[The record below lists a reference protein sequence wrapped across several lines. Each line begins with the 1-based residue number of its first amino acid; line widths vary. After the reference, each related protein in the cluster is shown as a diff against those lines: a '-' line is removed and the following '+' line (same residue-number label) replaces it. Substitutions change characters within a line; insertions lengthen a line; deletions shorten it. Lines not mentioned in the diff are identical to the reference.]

1 MKTALCWV
9 VCLALLQLERVAAQ
23 SVQADVGIY
32 GGTVCAL
39 SASVA
44 AARMNISAAII
55 EPSSHLWG
63 MTAGGLSGADLKMP
77 LGGIALEF
85 FSSLGHLPFPNFEPH
100 VANETANAL
109 LTGAGPGVI
118 TVISSAGGIS
128 TVRRTGSRVTSVVF
142 SSGALVSAA
151 YWIDCSYDGDLLR
164 LSGTAWAVGREA
176 TSEFNESLGGVDG
189 PPWAS
194 GRLGVSPWL
203 DTTLNETLLPTV
215 AATPKAA
222 PPGSGDALVQVCTVP
237 LPPRHV

>member
-1 MKTALCWV
+1 MLCV
-9 VCLALLQLERVAAQ
+9 TLLQLELHAAQ
-23 SVQADVGIY
+23 SVQADIGIY

-55 EPSSHLWG
+55 EPSPHLWG

-100 VANETANAL
+100 VANDTANAL
-109 LTGAGPGVI
+109 LSGAGPGVI

-128 TVRRTGSRVTSVVF
+128 AVQRAGSRVTSVLLA
-142 SSGALVSAA
+142 SGVLASAA

-176 TSEFNESLGGVDG
+176 IAEFNESLGGVDG

-194 GRLGVSPWL
+194 GRLNVSPWL
-203 DTTLNETLLPTV
+203 DTTRNETLLPTV
-215 AATPKAA
+215 AATPKAS
-222 PPGSGDALVQVCTVP
+222 PPGSGDALVQVKKSS
-237 LPPRHV
+237 